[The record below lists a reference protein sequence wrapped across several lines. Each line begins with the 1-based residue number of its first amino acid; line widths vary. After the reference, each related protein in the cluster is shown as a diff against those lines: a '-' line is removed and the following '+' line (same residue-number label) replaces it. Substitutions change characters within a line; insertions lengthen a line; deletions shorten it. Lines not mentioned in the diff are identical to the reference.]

1 MKTLFL
7 ECSMGAAGDMLTAAL
22 VDLLPDKNAFIAKLR
37 EVLPHG
43 VSVSAERTEK
53 MGIQGMQ
60 MTVRIHGEEEHSHDA
75 ASENSHSHEHAHT
88 DALHEQHAHH
98 HHEHHHT
105 SVRTITDLIE
115 NTNVSDA
122 VKSRFKQIY
131 GLIAEAEGYV
141 HQKPVDE
148 IHFHEVGN
156 LDAFADILAV
166 CLLMEEIA
174 PDHVIVSPVCTGFG
188 HVHCAHGIL
197 PVPAPATAY
206 LLRNVPIYSGTVE
219 GELCTPTGAALL
231 TAFADEFSAMPVMRS
246 QAIGYGFGK
255 KDYSRLNC
263 VRAFLGETEGQTEQI
278 AELCCNLDD
287 MTGEAIGFAQEKL
300 LDAGALDVFTTPIT
314 MKKSRPAIL
323 LTVLCRPEQRA
334 ELVNLLFRY
343 TTTAGIR
350 ERSCSRY
357 TLQRKEQTVQTC
369 FGNIRVKQVEG
380 YGVKRSKPEYEDLKR
395 ISETNGISIDS
406 ARSAVEAELS

>member
-53 MGIQGMQ
+53 KGIQGMQ

>member
-22 VDLLPDKNAFIAKLR
+22 VDLLPDKNTFIAKLR

-53 MGIQGMQ
+53 NGIQGMQ
-60 MTVRIHGEEEHSHDA
+60 MTVRIHGEEERSHDA

-88 DALHEQHAHH
+88 DALHEQHTHH

-122 VKSRFKQIY
+122 VKSHFKQIY

-206 LLRNVPIYSGTVE
+206 LLRNVPIYNGTVE

-255 KDYSRLNC
+255 KDFSRLNC

-334 ELVNLLFRY
+334 ELVKLLFRY